1 MKQKGFTL
9 IELMIVVAIIG
20 ILAAV
25 AIPAY
30 SDYMKK
36 AKVAECGPLTAGV
49 KTFLSGE
56 LADAGAFPTVAMV
69 TAEGLVMK
77 GTNCDLTY
85 AMGPPARIICKVPTL
100 DATKNELCWEWQPAV
115 AGPPP
120 VPGYWACGTGIVADT
135 IAVPCTNE
143 MAAKYLPKVCK

>member
-36 AKVAECGPLTAGV
+36 AKVAECGPLTAGI
-49 KTFLSGE
+49 KTYLATE
-56 LADAGAFPTVAMV
+56 LADAGVYPTVAAV
-69 TAEGLVMK
+69 TAEGLVME
-77 GTNCDLTY
+77 GTNCVLTY
-85 AMGPPARIICKVPTL
+85 EVGPPARIICEVPTL
-100 DATKNELCWEWQPAV
+100 DATNNKLCWEWQPAV

-120 VPGYWACGTGIVADT
+120 VSGYWACGSGVVADT
-135 IAVPCTNE
+135 IAVPCTGE
-143 MAAKYLPKVCK
+143 MDAKYLPKVCK